1 MFGKRKQRPDQRKK
15 QQSETDERVAQVR
28 YHDDPQS
35 DYGNDENEEAAAA
48 VLWAMEDE
56 AAHRWD
62 QDEEVDYSKMQE
74 KAAPAKRA
82 AQISSVFSLPLN
94 NFTFK

>member
-1 MFGKRKQRPDQRKK
+1 
-15 QQSETDERVAQVR
+15 
-28 YHDDPQS
+28 
-35 DYGNDENEEAAAA
+35 
-48 VLWAMEDE
+48 MEDE